1 MRAIQQ
7 EQDEIYEYRAVRRV
21 QARAVQLAAAQ
32 EGRPAPL
39 TPVVRFLRLPRG
51 QYDPSSLQ
59 DCSQILNGVQALGAL
74 LANVQCN
81 PKQVDDHN
89 LTNVNLPDFTR
100 ALVKTTMEG
109 GRIIA
114 CLGYLHHPP
123 GVSRLLTE
131 PDLEE
136 ALATARAR
144 ASCQSATFELNEVPS
159 FKAAVWPPYP
169 ETEVMKSRVW
179 RKLIKGKRPL
189 KRLYRR
195 VKLEAKAPR
204 FLKKRPPPRW
214 CASYPPVSHIYL
226 LTRRDTY
233 RGYYYFTM
241 LPDLQREKRPGP
253 IRWRHFGLLI
263 GLPSFPQPPEG
274 EALPRIYFRWVIGAW
289 HAVNNCTHLDFRLTS
304 AFCPGSSCTPP
315 RLRSSATMSSL
326 EYYWDASRITGI

>member
-1 MRAIQQ
+1 M
-7 EQDEIYEYRAVRRV
+7 
-21 QARAVQLAAAQ
+21 
-32 EGRPAPL
+32 
-39 TPVVRFLRLPRG
+39 
-51 QYDPSSLQ
+51 
-59 DCSQILNGVQALGAL
+59 
-74 LANVQCN
+74 
-81 PKQVDDHN
+81 DDHN
-89 LTNVNLPDFTR
+89 LTNVSLPDLTR
-100 ALVKTTMEG
+100 ALVRTTTEG
-109 GRIIA
+109 ARIIA
-114 CLGYLHHPP
+114 CLGYLPHPP
-123 GVSRLLTE
+123 GVSRQLSE

-241 LPDLQREKRPGP
+241 LPDLQRERRPGP
-253 IRWRHFGLLI
+253 IRWRHFALLI
-263 GLPSFPQPPEG
+263 GLPSFPQPTEG
-274 EALPRIYFRWVIGAW
+274 VALPRRYFRWVIGAW
-289 HAVNNCTHLDFRLTS
+289 HAVNNCTHLDFCLTS
-304 AFCPGSSCTPP
+304 AFCPGSPCTPP
-315 RLRSSATMSSL
+315 RLGSSATMSSL
-326 EYYWDASRITGI
+326 VYYWDASRITGI